1 MSDEPAVAPAEPITP
16 PETPP
21 VAPAAAPAAPTSPF
35 SADGELVENWQS
47 MAPEGYE
54 DLRADKTLPRFKSIW
69 EFGRS
74 HLHVRKQV
82 PLDKT
87 PKPSDTFSE
96 SDWNE
101 FYDAGGRPPAASD
114 YIVSRNEAIPEELRT
129 EEMVKADQEFY
140 HKVGFSK
147 KQAEALEKYNED
159 KLLAIV
165 NASNQKEEDE
175 YNRKKDTLTNKWG
188 RAYDQKVFRGT
199 KAIERGTKGDEGHY
213 KSVLDLINEH
223 TDLIEFVA
231 NIEDLFSEKS
241 PVEGSYI
248 DTPSDL
254 QSQIDTL
261 TKSPEYSSPVK
272 SIRMNCVDK
281 IMRLREQMNQD
292 KKAG

>member
-1 MSDEPAVAPAEPITP
+1 MSDDPVAPVEPTTPPAEP
-16 PETPP
+16 
-21 VAPAAAPAAPTSPF
+21 ASPF
-35 SADGELVENWQS
+35 NADGSFAENWQS

-54 DLRADKTLPRFKSIW
+54 DLRDDKTLPRFKNVW

-74 HLHVRKQV
+74 HIGVRKQV
-82 PLDKT
+82 GMESI
-87 PKPSDTFSE
+87 PKPNENWGE
-96 SDWNE
+96 SDWNG
-101 FYDAGGRPPAASD
+101 FYEAGGRPDTAGD
-114 YIVSRNEAIPEELRT
+114 FEINRNENIPEELRT
-129 EEMVKADQEFY
+129 EDMVKADKEFY
-140 HKVGFSK
+140 YKAGFSK
-147 KQAEALEKYNED
+147 KQVEALEKYNED

-165 NASNQKEEDE
+165 NAQNQQEEDE

-213 KSVLDLINEH
+213 QSVLDLVNKH

-231 NIEDLFSEKS
+231 NIEDLFSENS
-241 PVEGSYI
+241 PVESSHI

-254 QSQIDTL
+254 QTQIDAL
-261 TKSPEYSSPVK
+261 TNSPEFSSPVK
-272 SIRMNCVDK
+272 AVRMNVVNK